1 MGTKRILALLLAL
14 ALSVSLSACGQEN
27 PVTGEWRGTLDYSQI
42 LQEEL
47 SSEDVWEEIPI
58 KDVTLEILFSFRKD
72 GSFSTQITQESID
85 AMVQTLLDIAVERLA
100 KNLED
105 RGEEVPSDEKLRQLL
120 ANRIDISA
128 LTAPLEFTFGS
139 GYYVYSNNR
148 IYIGSQEQ
156 SLRVNPEENAAEI
169 LDVSIAGDIITVTQL
184 HSQDMSAET
193 FLPGLLP
200 FDLVKQ

>member
-14 ALSVSLSACGQEN
+14 ALSASLSACGREN

-100 KNLED
+100 KNLAD
-105 RGEEVPSDEKLRQLL
+105 GGEEVPSEEKLRQMLES
-120 ANRIDISA
+120 RIDIST

-139 GYYVYSNNR
+139 GYYVYGNNR

-156 SLRVNPEENAAEI
+156 SLRVNPQENAAEI

-184 HSQDMSAET
+184 HSQDMSAEM